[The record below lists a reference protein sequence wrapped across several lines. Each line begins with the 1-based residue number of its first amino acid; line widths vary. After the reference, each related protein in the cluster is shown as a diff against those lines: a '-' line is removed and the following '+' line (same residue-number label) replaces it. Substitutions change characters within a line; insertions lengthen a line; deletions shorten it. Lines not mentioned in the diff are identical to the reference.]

1 MPEVG
6 ERARLIAA
14 FAAVY
19 VIWGST
25 YLAILYAIETLP
37 PFLMAGARFLVAG
50 TLLYGWAR
58 LRGVPRPRHMHWRSA
73 AIVGAFLLLGGNGG
87 VVWAEQRVPSGLA
100 ALLVATVP
108 LWMVVFESLRPT
120 GVRPGRGVWVGLA
133 LGLAGVAFLVGRGE
147 LAGGRGADPLGA
159 VVLIVASMSWACGSI
174 YARAARLPE
183 SPLLAT
189 GMEML
194 SGGALLT
201 IAGLVTGEWGR
212 LALDQASPR
221 SLWALVYLIVMGS
234 LVGFTAYIYL
244 LQKTTPA
251 LASTYAF
258 VNPVVAVL
266 LGWALAG
273 EAVTPRTVLAAA
285 VIVTAVVV
293 IVTSRSRRGAPRRAA
308 EPAVANDEPILR
320 AAD

>member
-1 MPEVG
+1 MPEG
-6 ERARLIAA
+6 SERTRLLAA

-50 TLLYGWAR
+50 SALYAWAR
-58 LRGVPRPRHMHWRSA
+58 LRGVPRPRLVHWRSA

-87 VVWAEQRVPSGLA
+87 VVWSEQRVPSGLA

-108 LWMVVFESLRPT
+108 LWMVVFESLRPG
-120 GVRPGRGVWVGLA
+120 GVKPGRGVWVGLA
-133 LGLAGVAFLVGRGE
+133 LGLAGAALLVGRGE

-159 VVLIVASMSWACGSI
+159 AVLIAASMSWACGSI
-174 YARAARLPE
+174 YARGARLPE

-194 SGGALLT
+194 SGGVLLT
-201 IAGLVTGEWGR
+201 VAGLAGGEWGR
-212 LALDQASPR
+212 LALGQVSAR
-221 SLWALVYLIVMGS
+221 SLWSLVYLIVMGS

-273 EAVTPRTVLAAA
+273 EAVTTRTLLAAV

-293 IVTSRSRRGAPRRAA
+293 IIMSRARGTAPRPRDERAL
-308 EPAVANDEPILR
+308 EEPILR

>member
-50 TLLYGWAR
+50 TVLYGWAR
-58 LRGVPRPRHMHWRSA
+58 LRGVPRPRLVHWRSA

-159 VVLIVASMSWACGSI
+159 AVLIMASMSWACGSI
-174 YARAARLPE
+174 YARGARLPE

-201 IAGLVTGEWGR
+201 VAGLLTGEWGR
-212 LALDQASPR
+212 LALDQVSPR
-221 SLWALVYLIVMGS
+221 SLWSLLYLIVMGS

-258 VNPVVAVL
+258 VNPMVAVF

-273 EAVTPRTVLAAA
+273 EAVTPRTLLAAA

-293 IVTSRSRRGAPRRAA
+293 IITSRSRSVAPRRAA
-308 EPAVANDEPILR
+308 KPAVEEPILR